1 MTTEDDFQ
9 KALVAEPKD
18 WHLRLVFAD
27 WLDEHNDP
35 RAEGFRAMGL
45 RRVAPALWIVG
56 GGPWVWLNAH
66 YHSGYKDRA
75 EELRPALLPDDW
87 YDLLPPLRT
96 PDRCA
101 VERRVLREALDDAA
115 LAFAQLPA
123 ACRAELLATSAG
135 AGT

>member
-9 KALVAEPKD
+9 AALEAEPRD

-35 RAEGFRAMGL
+35 RAEGFRAMGV
-45 RRVAPALWIVG
+45 RRVAPTFWTKS
-56 GGPWVWLNAH
+56 GPWVWLNEH
-66 YHSGYKDRA
+66 YHRGYRDRA
-75 EELRPALLPDDW
+75 EELRPSVLPDDW
-87 YDLLPPLRT
+87 YNLLPPLRT

-101 VERRVLREALDDAA
+101 TERRTLREALDDAA
-115 LAFAQLPA
+115 LAFAQLPPA
-123 ACRAELLATSAG
+123 RKAELLATSDG